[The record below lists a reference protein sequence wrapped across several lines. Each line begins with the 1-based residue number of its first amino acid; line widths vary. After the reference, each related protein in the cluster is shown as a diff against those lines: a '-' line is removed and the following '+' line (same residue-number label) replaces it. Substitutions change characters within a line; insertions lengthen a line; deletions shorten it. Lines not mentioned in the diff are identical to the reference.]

1 MDNLELIRY
10 SDIGPDIL
18 KEIFKKIVEDYL
30 KVSQKKL
37 KNIKDKDKAK
47 LMIAGLKE
55 DFIDYYPGIVEWFNK
70 IIKEIDDDNK
80 RRELFLAI
88 ITNQENIELVGI
100 LILKNTNKEKKI
112 CSMRVLENFRNKGIG
127 KKLFEKAFEYLGT
140 RKPLITLPEE
150 CYKGAFKR
158 LLEKYNFVETN
169 RVEGFYRDNKIE
181 YFFNEDKWW
190 KY

>member
-150 CYKGAFKR
+150 CYKDAFKR

-181 YFFNEDKWW
+181 YFFNEDK
-190 KY
+190 